1 VRQARRRPRVGF
13 PELRTEDGL
22 GLQTIIDFLKFGIIF
37 GVLAT
42 VPVVTWIAVA
52 WLVTDRRRTSSPP
65 DER

>member
-1 VRQARRRPRVGF
+1 VRQAGVTLVYAF
-13 PELRTEDGL
+13 PERRTEDGP

-37 GVLAT
+37 GVLASA
-42 VPVVTWIAVA
+42 PIVTWIAVA